1 VTLQDEIDKEKVLIQ
16 TDSYP
21 ISIGEL
27 ISMYN
32 DGELNIHPDFQR
44 YIRWSDDRQSK
55 FIESILLGIP
65 IPPIFVSQ
73 EKNGVWD
80 VIDGLQRLAT
90 ILGFVGCLCDENKK
104 LIPPT
109 KLATTKLKYLPALE
123 GKIWKGDNE
132 ATSFTDAQRLF
143 FKREKLNFQIVKKE
157 SDPNIKFELFQRIN
171 SLGAH
176 LSEQE
181 LRNCIFIMK
190 DKALFK
196 LIDKLSEYPPFV
208 NCLDLSE
215 KDKLEKY
222 NQEMVSRFFVIKNA
236 DLKEIKR
243 AGNFAEFITDF
254 LTTNWWGNATYNLN
268 SEEAI
273 FKKTFDILN
282 VTLQE
287 DSFKKYNL
295 TKKRCEG
302 RFLVS
307 AFEAI
312 AIGLAKNIDSWEL
325 TEQNKEEVTR
335 EFQQKIKT
343 LWGNEKFKSKG
354 GIGGKFNTRI
364 QEAVPLGTNLFRR
377 T

>member
-1 VTLQDEIDKEKVLIQ
+1 MTLQNEIDKERKLIQ

-44 YIRWSDDRQSK
+44 YIRWSEDRQSK

-73 EKNGVWD
+73 EKSGVWD

-90 ILGFVGCLCDENKK
+90 ILGFVGVLRDEHNKP
-104 LIPPT
+104 IPPT
-109 KLATTKLKYLPALE
+109 KLVTTKIKYLPALQ
-123 GKIWKGDNE
+123 GKTWKGDNE
-132 ATSFTDAQRLF
+132 ATSFTDAQRLY
-143 FKREKLNFQIVKKE
+143 FKREKLNIQIVKKE

-176 LSEQE
+176 LSDQE
-181 LRNCIFIMK
+181 LRNCVFIMK

-196 LIDKLSEYPPFV
+196 FIDRLSEYPPFV

-215 KDKLEKY
+215 KDKLEKD

-236 DLKEIKR
+236 DLKEIKK

-254 LTTNWWGNATYNLN
+254 LTNKWWGNTGYNLV

-282 VTLQE
+282 ATLQE
-287 DSFKKYNL
+287 DSFKKYNF
-295 TKKRCEG
+295 TKERFEG

-312 AIGLAKNIDSWEL
+312 AIGLSKNIDSWEL
-325 TEQNKEEVTR
+325 TEQNKDVIAR
-335 EFQQKIKT
+335 EFRQKIKT
-343 LWGNEKFKSKG
+343 LWGTEKFTSKG

>member
-1 VTLQDEIDKEKVLIQ
+1 
-16 TDSYP
+16 
-21 ISIGEL
+21 
-27 ISMYN
+27 MYN

-44 YIRWSDDRQSK
+44 YIRWSEDRQSK
-55 FIESILLGIP
+55 FIESVLLGIP

-90 ILGFVGCLCDENKK
+90 ILGFVGVLRDEDNNP
-104 LIPPT
+104 IPPT
-109 KLATTKLKYLPALE
+109 KLVTTTIKYLPSLK
-123 GKIWKGDNE
+123 GKTWKGDNE
-132 ATSFTDAQRLF
+132 ATSFTDAQRLY
-143 FKREKLNFQIVKKE
+143 FKREKLNIQIVKKE
-157 SDPNIKFELFQRIN
+157 SDPNIKLELFQRIN

-176 LSEQE
+176 LSDQE
-181 LRNCIFIMK
+181 LRNCVFIMR
-190 DKALFK
+190 DKK
-196 LIDKLSEYPPFV
+196 LYKFIDRLSKYPPFV

-215 KDKLEKY
+215 KDELEKD

-236 DLKEIKR
+236 DLKEIKK
-243 AGNFAEFITDF
+243 AGNIAEFITDF
-254 LTTNWWGNATYNLN
+254 LTKKWWGNASYNLD
-268 SEEAI
+268 SEEMI
-273 FKKTFDILN
+273 FKKTFDMLDG
-282 VTLQE
+282 TLQE
-287 DSFKKYNL
+287 DSFKKYNF
-295 TKKRCEG
+295 TKGRCEG

-312 AIGLAKNIDSWEL
+312 AIGLAKNINSWEL

-343 LWGNEKFKSKG
+343 LWSTKKFISKG

-364 QEAVPLGTNLFRR
+364 QEAVPLGTSLFRR

>member
-1 VTLQDEIDKEKVLIQ
+1 VTLQDEIDRERKLIQ

-32 DGELNIHPDFQR
+32 DGELYIHPDFQR
-44 YIRWSDDRQSK
+44 YIRWKDDQKSK

-73 EKNGVWD
+73 EPNGVWD

-90 ILGFVGCLCDENKK
+90 IFGFVGVLRDENDR

-109 KLATTKLKYLPALE
+109 KLATTKIKYLPALQ
-123 GKIWKGDNE
+123 GKIWKGTNE
-132 ATSFTDAQRLF
+132 TVSFTDAQRLF
-143 FKREKLNFQIVKKE
+143 FKREKINVQIVKKE
-157 SDPNIKFELFQRIN
+157 SDSNIKYELFQRIN
-171 SLGAH
+171 SLGSH
-176 LSEQE
+176 LSDQE
-181 LRNCIFIMK
+181 LRNCVFIMK
-190 DKALFK
+190 DKNLFK
-196 LIDKLSEYPPFV
+196 WIDRLSVYPPFV

-215 KDKLEKY
+215 KDTLEKY
-222 NQEMVSRFFVIKNA
+222 NQEIVSRFFVIKNSN
-236 DLKEIKR
+236 LNEIKK

-254 LTTNWWGNATYNLN
+254 LTKNWWGNTIYNLD
-268 SEEAI
+268 SEETI
-273 FKKTFDILN
+273 FKKTFDILDG
-282 VTLQE
+282 TLRE
-287 DSFKKYNL
+287 DSFKKYDF
-295 TKKRCEG
+295 TKERCGG

-325 TEQNKEEVTR
+325 TEQNKEELRR
-335 EFQQKIKT
+335 EFRHKIKA
-343 LWGNEKFKSKG
+343 LWSDNKFTSKTG
-354 GIGGKFNTRI
+354 VGGKFNTRI
-364 QEAVPLGTNLFRR
+364 PAVVPLGINLFRR